1 MANLVETGRPY
12 LHMRADTFMK
22 NLSVEY
28 HPNGKNPLK
37 LNTTVLENLLEKA
50 QATEKQ
56 FYKDFGV
63 SDALEYSEK
72 YLARD
77 YGSRAQIAFQIWN
90 SNRFR
95 KYLYNKRS
103 NAEIVNL
110 LQSKI
115 GKFLTAE
122 MTQELKNSE
131 DIEKTI
137 SDILRRLLVQLDV
150 KGKNIVSM
158 NVQKKIRE
166 AIMGKTKKKMRSLTT
181 GGGTIPKMVQEI
193 VYDKG
198 KLKNSSSRL
207 YQIFKEMFLARTGEK
222 DSPAIDDFL
231 APYREEL
238 LNNKVLLSNQR
249 SNVIG
254 EFGETGE
261 VITINLSIKNDP
273 KLQDAQVERTSNKP
287 ISRIGLPKNQTVKS
301 KIDMTITS
309 PSGRVYYFQQK
320 NTDKN
325 LFLEFENLG
334 LMNMKNE
341 SLFFNA
347 HSKVSME
354 TFRKQVE
361 AVMGETE
368 SHNLDILEYLL
379 VNINVLNKGYKGPT
393 LYKRETPD
401 GTGVYSHWAMKM
413 LSDIVSQYCQVYF
426 SDLIEETNSLV
437 INSYDFITFGG
448 RILIPMS
455 EIYEGFLKN
464 LKDTETKINKNSTYL
479 DVGTT
484 LSSKYTKSDFKR
496 MVEAKENAVGK
507 YGFWKNGNYQLRN
520 LVAAGKNAGEEVLD
534 KTQIGNFI
542 PNINLASL
550 IPKINY

>member
-12 LHMRADTFMK
+12 LHMRAGTFVK

-28 HPNGKNPLK
+28 HPSGKNSLR
-37 LNTTVLENLLEKA
+37 LNTTVLEKLLEKA
-50 QATEKQ
+50 RVTEKQ
-56 FYKDFGV
+56 FYIDFGV
-63 SDALEYSEK
+63 SGALEYSEK

-77 YGSRAQIAFQIWN
+77 YGSREQIAFQIWN
-90 SNRFR
+90 SSEFR

-103 NAEIVNL
+103 NTEIINL
-110 LQSKI
+110 LQGKI
-115 GKFLTAE
+115 GKILTAE
-122 MTQELKNSE
+122 MMQELKNSE

-137 SDILRRLLVQLDV
+137 SDILRQLLIQLDV
-150 KGKNIVSM
+150 GGKNVVPM
-158 NVQKKIRE
+158 NTQKKIRE

-181 GGGTIPKMVQEI
+181 GGGVIPKMVQEI

-198 KLKNSSSRL
+198 KLKHSPSKL

-222 DSPAIDDFL
+222 DSPAIDEFL
-231 APYREEL
+231 APYEKEL

-249 SNVIG
+249 SNVTG

-261 VITINLSIKNDP
+261 AITIELSIKNDP
-273 KLQDAQVERTSNKP
+273 KLQGMQVERTSNKP
-287 ISRIGLPKNQTVKS
+287 VSRVGLPKNQTVKS
-301 KIDMTITS
+301 KIDMTVTS

-320 NTDKN
+320 NSDKS
-325 LFLEFENLG
+325 LFLEFEKLG

-347 HSKVSME
+347 HGKVSME

-361 AVMGETE
+361 AIMGQTE

-401 GTGVYSHWAMKM
+401 GAGVYSHWAMKM

-426 SDLIEETNSLV
+426 SDLIEETNSLK
-437 INSYDFITFGG
+437 INSYDFITFKG

-484 LSSKYTKSDFKR
+484 LSSKYTKSDFKK
-496 MVEAKENAVGK
+496 MVKAKENAVGK
-507 YGFWKNGNYQLRN
+507 YGFWENGNYQLRN
-520 LVAAGKNAGEEVLD
+520 LVTAGKDAGAEVLD
-534 KTQIGNFI
+534 KTQIGNFT

-550 IPKINY
+550 IPKIDY